1 MRTFKYDLA
10 ASVLLEAVLSTDEK
24 ACAKY
29 GLTQRTLFNYRK
41 RLAED
46 PKLSDMFLTKKEV
59 FNAAWAESMPA
70 ALTQG
75 IQALETCF
83 KEIRSD
89 PSACKNPTVLHALA
103 GAFRIVAE
111 VHLTIRVIEARMGG
125 RLLPA
130 AGETKFSNSSRYTN

>member
-10 ASVLLEAVLSTDEK
+10 ASVIPEAVLSTDDK

-59 FNAAWAESMPA
+59 LQCSM
-70 ALTQG
+70 G
-75 IQALETCF
+75 
-83 KEIRSD
+83 
-89 PSACKNPTVLHALA
+89 
-103 GAFRIVAE
+103 
-111 VHLTIRVIEARMGG
+111 
-125 RLLPA
+125 
-130 AGETKFSNSSRYTN
+130 